1 MTETEDLAIVFVI
14 VGEYEREEDVKLLLS
29 DDGK

>member
-14 VGEYEREEDVKLLLS
+14 IGEYEREEDVNILLS
-29 DDGK
+29 DHEK